1 MITYNQVKSINKD
14 TMKKQYIAPEVE
26 LLKVNS
32 SEIIC
37 TSVGFG
43 DGNTSIMH
51 SRQRDFSFDDEEEG
65 MWDE

>member
-1 MITYNQVKSINKD
+1 
-14 TMKKQYIAPEVE
+14 MKKQYTAPEVE